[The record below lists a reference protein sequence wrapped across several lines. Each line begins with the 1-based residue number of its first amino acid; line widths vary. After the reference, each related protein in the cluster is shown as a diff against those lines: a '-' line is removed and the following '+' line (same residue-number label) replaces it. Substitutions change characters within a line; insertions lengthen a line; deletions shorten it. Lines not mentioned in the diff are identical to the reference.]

1 MRYRRFVKH
10 NPPAMSVIFIGD
22 SYGTGYGISDTSNNW
37 IDYCANIIGSAGG
50 YESFKYKKAASN
62 GAGFS
67 VTAENNRFL
76 ALLKSITTEGAE
88 ENYDVTD
95 IVVCGG
101 WNDGS
106 GNNLASY
113 MQAFKNY
120 CLQHYPYA
128 KIHVG
133 YIAWERSAKTSG
145 AKVTRAEG
153 LTNYIRE
160 ATSLGM
166 IYMSNIEYVLHDYA
180 LLQSDGF
187 HPNASG
193 CYRIAAQV
201 ANHLMGG
208 QIDCIDGYRGFTP
221 TFASGVNPDKQ
232 DGGYFTWRHNNM
244 AGLWFNATAWTF
256 DEGVNF
262 SSHPADDSNGVGW
275 KHLFDIPD
283 GQLVEGNN
291 ANGSSLM
298 CAPAAYTVGNTV
310 TTAMTWIH
318 LWNHDGVTGVFISPY
333 VVGGYATET
342 GSGYRPLQGVTH
354 VMFNVSTI
362 EMDLQSLYC

>member
-1 MRYRRFVKH
+1 MKYNRKVRGT
-10 NPPAMSVIFIGD
+10 PDAMQVIFIGD
-22 SYGTGYGISDTSNNW
+22 SYGTGYGITPATSNW
-37 IDYCANIIGSAGG
+37 IDYCANILGSSGG
-50 YESFKYKKAASN
+50 YKKFEYKKAASN
-62 GAGFS
+62 GAGFAVDS
-67 VTAENNRFL
+67 AENTFL
-76 ALLKSITTEGAE
+76 ALLQSITTVGDEK
-88 ENYDVTD
+88 NLDVTD

-101 WNDGS
+101 WNDGNKS
-106 GNNLASY
+106 LTSA

-120 CLQHYPYA
+120 CVQNYPYA
-128 KIHVG
+128 KIHIG
-133 YIAWERSAKTSG
+133 YVAWERAAKTSG
-145 AKVTRAEG
+145 AKVTRAQG

-160 ATSLGM
+160 ATSMGM

-187 HPNASG
+187 HPNANG

-208 QIDCIDGYRGFTP
+208 QIDCIDGYREFTP

-244 AGLWFNATAWTF
+244 SGLWFNATAWTF
-256 DEGVNF
+256 DTGVNF

-283 GQLVEGNN
+283 GQLIEGNN
-291 ANGSSLM
+291 ANGSALY
-298 CAPAAYTVGNTV
+298 CAPAAYTIGSTV
-310 TTAMTWIH
+310 TTAMTWIE

>member
-1 MRYRRFVKH
+1 MRFQRQAKELPY
-10 NPPAMSVIFIGD
+10 AMNVIFIGD
-22 SYGTGYGISDTSNNW
+22 SYGTGYGLSNTSNNW
-37 IDYCANIIGSAGG
+37 IDYCASILGSAGG
-50 YESFKYKKAASN
+50 YRGFSYKKAASN
-62 GAGFS
+62 GAGFA
-67 VTAENNRFL
+67 VDTAENTFL
-76 ALLKSITTEGAE
+76 ALLQSITTVGDEK
-88 ENYDVTD
+88 NLDVTD

-106 GNNLASY
+106 RSLASA
-113 MQAFKNY
+113 MQAFQTYCVQNY
-120 CLQHYPYA
+120 PFA

-145 AKVTRAEG
+145 AKVTRAAG
-153 LTNYIRE
+153 LQNYIRE
-160 ATSLGM
+160 STGFGM

-208 QIDCIDGYRGFTP
+208 QVDCIDGYREFTP
-221 TFASGVNPDKQ
+221 TFVSGVNPDRQ

-244 AGLWFNATAWTF
+244 SGFWFNATAWTF
-256 DEGVNF
+256 DSGVDF

-291 ANGSSLM
+291 ANGGVKICL
-298 CAPAAYTVGNTV
+298 PAAYTIGDTV
-310 TTAMTWIH
+310 TTAMTWIQ

-342 GSGYRPLQGVTH
+342 GSGYSPLQGVTH
-354 VMFNVSTI
+354 VMFNVSSI
-362 EMDLQSLYC
+362 AMDLQSLYT

>member
-1 MRYRRFVKH
+1 MKYNRLVRGT
-10 NPPAMSVIFIGD
+10 PDGMQVIFIGD
-22 SYGTGYGISDTSNNW
+22 SYGTGYGISPTTNNW
-37 IDYCANIIGSAGG
+37 IDYCASILGSSGG
-50 YESFKYKKAASN
+50 YKKFEYKKAASN
-62 GAGFS
+62 GAGFA
-67 VTAENNRFL
+67 VDTAENTFL
-76 ALLKSITTEGAE
+76 ALLQSITTVGDEK
-88 ENYDVTD
+88 NLDVTD

-101 WNDGS
+101 WNDGNKS
-106 GNNLASY
+106 LTSAF
-113 MQAFKNY
+113 QAFKTY
-120 CLQHYPYA
+120 CVQNYPYA
-128 KIHVG
+128 KIHIG
-133 YIAWERSAKTSG
+133 YIAWEKSARTGG

-153 LTNYIRE
+153 LANYIRE
-160 ATSLGM
+160 ATPLGM

-180 LLQSDGF
+180 LMQSDGF
-187 HPNASG
+187 HPNANG

-208 QIDCIDGYRGFTP
+208 QIDCIDGYREFTP

-275 KHLFDIPD
+275 KLLFDIPD

-291 ANGSSLM
+291 ANGSSQM

-310 TTAMTWIH
+310 TTAMTWIKLH
-318 LWNHDGVTGVFISPY
+318 NHDGVTGVYISPY

-362 EMDLQSLYC
+362 EMDLQSLYT